1 MNLLFTLDENYAE
14 PLMTTLGSMFASNM
28 GTSFSIYILH
38 AGLSEPT
45 LARIGRQC
53 ARHGSTAIPIL
64 ISEDR
69 FAQAPVPGHYTTAM
83 YYRLLAYTLLPHSVD
98 KILYLDPDILVINRL
113 DALYATD
120 VSGYLYAAASHGDPT
135 GITDVVNKVRL
146 AQYESA
152 GYFNTGVLLMNLEG
166 QRAYIREDEL
176 MAFVDKHRG
185 ELILPDQDVLNAMY
199 GDKIA
204 KLDDSLYNYDA
215 RWYDVYRVVSG
226 GEKDLNWVMRN
237 TVILHFCGKN
247 KPWHKSFT
255 GRFAALYKH
264 YMRLVELEEEQG

>member
-14 PLMTTLGSMFASNM
+14 PLMTTLGSIFAVNT
-28 GTSFSIYILH
+28 GTSFSVYILH
-38 AGLSEPT
+38 AGLSQQT
-45 LARIGRQC
+45 LERISRQC
-53 ARHGSTAIPIL
+53 ARHGSAAIPIL

-69 FAQAPVPGHYTTAM
+69 FADAPVPGHYTAAM
-83 YYRLLAYTLLPHSVD
+83 YYRLLAYTLLPQSVD

-113 DALYATD
+113 DALYETD
-120 VSGYLYAAASHGDPT
+120 VSGYLYAAASHTDPT
-135 GITDVVNKVRL
+135 GIIDVVNQLRL
-146 AQYESA
+146 AQHGSV
-152 GYFNTGVLLMNLEG
+152 GYFNTGVLLMNLEA

-176 MAFVDKHRG
+176 MAFVQAHRS

-199 GDKIA
+199 GDKVV

-215 RWYDVYRVVSG
+215 RWYEVYRVVSG
-226 GEKDLNWVMRN
+226 GEKELNWVMRN

-264 YMRLVELEEEQG
+264 YMRLVELEEARA